1 MFIQVMYLLKSLFAQ
16 QTRIGGGQPCGG
28 GEVQLPAPDLQ
39 QQFTPFP
46 QLHWPA
52 LCCEYSTLL
61 PQTVGTHRTYLDT
74 SLSVND

>member
-74 SLSVND
+74 ALSVND